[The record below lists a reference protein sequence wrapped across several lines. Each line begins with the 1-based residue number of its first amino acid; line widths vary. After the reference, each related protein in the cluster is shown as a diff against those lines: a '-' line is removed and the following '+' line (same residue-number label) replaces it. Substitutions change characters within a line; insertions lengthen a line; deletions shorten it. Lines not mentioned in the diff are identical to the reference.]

1 VPLISY
7 QKGKQIGKLVT
18 HRQHRGAWE
27 GGENDFSSLSPH
39 LIDNFHFGSS
49 HRFVVTVVLMCL
61 HTDKQTPANTPEF
74 RVCSWTVVANIS
86 ANYLRLK
93 INHLGFSC
101 LSAKNTWTKNWQK
114 IKVKIHACIGTYIN
128 PVCFKE

>member
-61 HTDKQTPANTPEF
+61 HTDKPQGK
-74 RVCSWTVVANIS
+74 S
-86 ANYLRLK
+86 ALACKNYFWEYWFIFNRYLLK
-93 INHLGFSC
+93 TRCTAEEPF
-101 LSAKNTWTKNWQK
+101 
-114 IKVKIHACIGTYIN
+114 
-128 PVCFKE
+128 